1 MENELPVDS
10 ERSAQEQTA
19 QEKTTEEQS
28 AQQLNPY
35 DMMGSEAGVRR
46 LAKAFYAAMDRLPEA
61 AGIRAMHKDDLSA
74 IEEKLADYLI
84 TWLGGPPIYIEKNGG
99 MCLTDAH
106 APFAIG
112 PAERDQWLLCMNT
125 ALEDIGASA
134 EIRDIVREPFQRL
147 ADFIRTR
154 D

>member
-1 MENELPVDS
+1 MTNEQP
-10 ERSAQEQTA
+10 AQEQPSQEESTHEETA
-19 QEKTTEEQS
+19 Q
-28 AQQLNPY
+28 APNPY
-35 DMMGSEAGVRR
+35 EMMGSEEGVRR

-61 AGIRAMHKDDLSA
+61 AGIRAMHKDDLSD

-106 APFAIG
+106 APYAIG
-112 PAERDQWLLCMNT
+112 PAERDQWLLCMTT
-125 ALEDIGASA
+125 ALDDIGASA
-134 EIRDIVREPFQRL
+134 EIRDIVREPFQRI
-147 ADFIRTR
+147 ADFVRTR